1 MDFLTPLVNDPY
13 EFGRIA
19 AANSLSDVYAMGGE
33 PWAAMNIVCFPQGKM
48 PPWVLQ
54 EILRGGRDQV
64 LAAGAAPAGGHSVS
78 DDELKY
84 GLAVSGAVDPER
96 VAIKGGLKPGDFLV
110 LTKPIGTGVLATAV
124 KAQWQ
129 GWQEF
134 EALIIRWA
142 ARLNAGGA
150 RVLRELGLRGP
161 GSHAHAA
168 RRERGLPHVEELLA
182 VQPALD
188 VIFLYANADVVP
200 LPGLDGAI
208 HRAAGPGLLDE
219 GRTLGGCP
227 TGQARLTTAYNLP
240 CHWVIHTVGPVW
252 HGGGQGEDDLLAS
265 CYRASLELAQTHG
278 AVTVA
283 FPAISTGAYGFPPQ
297 RAARIAV
304 TTVSGWLAQRPRT
317 VQAVQLV
324 AFDAAALACLR
335 QAINGTP
342 QSE

>member
-96 VAIKGGLKPGDFLV
+96 VAIKGGLKPGDVLV

-150 RVLRELGLRGP
+150 RVLRELNLTAATDVTGFGLG
-161 GSHAHAA
+161 GHLLEMVQSS
-168 RRERGLPHVEELLA
+168 GLA
-182 VQPALD
+182 VELR
-188 VIFLYANADVVP
+188 LADVPFMEPVP
-200 LPGLDGAI
+200 GLAAMGLMPGGSLCNRRHYAPRTESAPGLDPILLDLVFDAQTSG
-208 HRAAGPGLLDE
+208 GLL
-219 GRTLGGCP
+219 LGVP
-227 TGQARLTTAYNLP
+227 EAKLEQAR
-240 CHWVIHTVGPVW
+240 I
-252 HGGGQGEDDLLAS
+252 LL
-265 CYRASLELAQTHG
+265 LENGDLAQVIG
-278 AVTVA
+278 RAV
-283 FPAISTGAYGFPPQ
+283 PAEPGRPPL
-297 RAARIAV
+297 RIV
-304 TTVSGWLAQRPRT
+304 
-317 VQAVQLV
+317 
-324 AFDAAALACLR
+324 
-335 QAINGTP
+335 
-342 QSE
+342 